1 MPIRSLPEFSFSRT
15 LIAICYVLL
24 LGGLSLT
31 GPAWGQTNSFS
42 IDVRTAKT
50 ERPKLLPNLGG
61 VSSAGD
67 KIEVNQD
74 YIVSNG
80 VPDIPI
86 MGEFHFTRY
95 PAEYWDESLK
105 KIRVGGINTVATY
118 IFWNI
123 HEVVEGKFNF
133 SGNRNIRKFIE
144 LCGKNK
150 LRLIVRIGPFCHG
163 EIRSGG
169 LPDWLLS
176 KPLSVRCNDPLYLH
190 YVERLYNEIGK
201 QLQGFYFKDGGP
213 IIGIQLENE
222 YQHSASPWGITYPGQ
237 PADFTVA
244 DRDRSNTQEGV
255 GISKEK
261 NPYAEL
267 GNNHMRALKALAQKA
282 GIIVPVYT
290 ATGWGNAAII
300 PDETLPVTAA
310 YAYPNWT
317 KKKEPSDFYLYKD
330 MHRHPDYAPVRYQP
344 EDCPVLPAEIGAG
357 IMDNYVRR
365 PVVPAESVDAIIN
378 RCLGSGANGIGY
390 YMYHGGSSPVG
401 EHYYFND
408 EAFGYPKISYDFQA
422 PIGEFGDVRASYHRL
437 KLLHLFVN
445 DFAAQ
450 LAPMSTF
457 LPSSAAMIKPE
468 NRSDLRFAIRSNGR
482 SGFVFLNNF
491 QDHIDMDDHKGINIT
506 VKATGGNVRIP
517 SRGGFDLKSSE
528 NVILPFNL
536 DINGAMLRYAT
547 VQLLCKSSSAGR
559 PYYVFFS
566 VDGTRPEFCF
576 DANKSR
582 IKFAT
587 NGTVSNSGDC
597 IYFKPSS
604 CGPSMFTLISAKGK
618 STLVLLITKET
629 ALQSFCQDIDDS
641 RHLVFA
647 EGVALDDYNNK
658 VEFIGEKN
666 DFNFSVFPVIKGQ
679 PHPDHGTL
687 VSVPDKI
694 FSTFHI
700 SLPRFSLKPETTNSC
715 SQKFFVNLPE
725 KMPSGLNDLFL
736 DFDYTGD
743 TAMGFLQG
751 ELVCDHF
758 YNGNPWHIGLKR
770 FLGKDKQFAFYLR
783 PLMHDAPYLVDLSGK
798 IADEL
803 KGLKQLLKVNQMT
816 FAPEYK
822 MVVHF

>member
-1 MPIRSLPEFSFSRT
+1 MPVRSLWKSLFSCS
-15 LIAICYVLL
+15 LNIICCTLL
-24 LGGLSLT
+24 LGSLLFAT
-31 GPAWGQTNSFS
+31 SVSGQTNSFS
-42 IDVRTAKT
+42 IDVRNAKT
-50 ERPKLLPNLGG
+50 EAPKLLPKLGCENPT
-61 VSSAGD
+61 GD
-67 KIEVNQD
+67 KIQVNQD
-74 YIVSNG
+74 YIVRNG
-80 VPDIPI
+80 VPVIPI

-105 KIRVGGINTVATY
+105 KIKAGGINTVATY

-123 HEVVEGKFNF
+123 HEEEEGKFIF
-133 SGNRNIRKFIE
+133 SGNLDIRKFIE
-144 LCGKNK
+144 LCIKNK
-150 LRLIVRIGPFCHG
+150 LQLIVRIGPFCHG
-163 EIRSGG
+163 EIRNGG

-201 QLQGFYFKDGGP
+201 QLHGFYFKDGGP
-213 IIGIQLENE
+213 IIGVQLENE

-244 DRDRSNTQEGV
+244 DRDRSITQEGV

-267 GNNHMRALKALAQKA
+267 GNDHMRALKALAQKA
-282 GIIVPVYT
+282 GIIVPIYT

-300 PDETLPVTAA
+300 PNETLPVTAA

-317 KKKEPSDFYLYKD
+317 KKKEPSDFYLYTD

-344 EDCPVLPAEIGAG
+344 EDYPVLPAEIGAG
-357 IMDNYVRR
+357 IMDSYVRR

-401 EHYYFND
+401 KHYYFND

-422 PIGEFGDVRASYHRL
+422 PIGEFGDIRASYHRL
-437 KLLHLFVN
+437 KLLHFFVN
-445 DFAAQ
+445 DFATQ

-457 LPSSAAMIKPE
+457 LPSSAAIIKPE
-468 NRSDLRFAIRSNGR
+468 NKSDLRFAIRSNGR
-482 SGFVFLNNF
+482 SGFVFLNDF
-491 QDHIDMDDHKGINIT
+491 QDHIDMKDQKGINIT
-506 VKATGGNVRIP
+506 VKATGGDVRIP
-517 SRGGFDLKSSE
+517 SQGGFDLKSSE

-536 DINGAMLRYAT
+536 DINGATLRYAT
-547 VQLLCKSSSAGR
+547 VQLLCKSTSGGK

-576 DANKSR
+576 DAKKSR
-582 IKFAT
+582 IKSAT

-597 IYFKPSS
+597 VYFKPSGF
-604 CGPSMFTLISAKGK
+604 GPSMFTLISAEGK

-629 ALQSFCQDIDDS
+629 ALRSFRQDIDGS

-647 EGVALDDYNNK
+647 EGVALDDYNNN
-658 VEFIGEKN
+658 VELIGEQN
-666 DFNFSVFPVIKGQ
+666 DFSFSVFPAIKKQ
-679 PHPDHGTL
+679 PHTDHGSL
-687 VSVPDKI
+687 VSVSDKI
-694 FSTFHI
+694 FSTFHV
-700 SLPRFSLKPETTNSC
+700 SQPRFSLKPETANSG
-715 SQKFFVNLPE
+715 SQKLFVSLPE
-725 KMPSGLNDLFL
+725 KMPSGLNDIFL
-736 DFDYTGD
+736 DLDYTGD
-743 TAMGFLQG
+743 TAMGFLQS

-783 PLMHDAPYLVDLSGK
+783 PLMHDAPYLVDLSDK
-798 IADEL
+798 VASEL
-803 KGLKQLLKVNQMT
+803 KGPKQLLKVNQVT
-816 FAPEYK
+816 FVPEYK
-822 MVVHF
+822 TVVQF